1 MIPLFETQYN
11 RLTSLKGE
19 VSSFFEV
26 LPPDF
31 EQIDADSCLKIVR
44 EIERSL
50 MNLDDVL
57 KVYWMNRKLYL
68 NTFSDF
74 EISYGEMI
82 PCCDPVGT
90 FLPESMGE
98 INYYE
103 NYLTVG
109 SEFQRV
115 MSLKEFPECIGI
127 MDTFDYPDFVMH
139 LRRYNPIKAKNKLN
153 LKRKIHFSALF
164 KGMRDLESENAYSE
178 AESLLEDV
186 TRNDRALFDV
196 EVFFLLRAC
205 TKDELDQTTKDFVE
219 HFKLLGASF
228 VREERGLSF
237 FHQSAIPGVGPSFK
251 RELPVPSDYLSH
263 FIPMNRDYVME
274 IGMSLHARSGSEV
287 QVALFN
293 TSSPNYNVLVT
304 GSSGQGKSMMANKI
318 LKYELS
324 EGTKGV
330 VLDLGNS
337 FRKNA
342 LYHGGVILSERFN
355 PLQFKDPRYLKE
367 FVLSVVDD
375 KLGKREEG
383 RLFEVIKETIETYQ
397 DIDFDEFLKI
407 LEKNFKGIS
416 FYFSEIRDFI
426 TDEVLEMN
434 DFTYCDFG
442 HYPESMKAPLIIYL
456 IEFFKNLS
464 GRKIFIFDECWHL
477 LSKNADYIAECFR
490 TFRKYDASAVAI
502 SQNLDDFCETQ
513 LGRVIMQNTF
523 YKLLF
528 KQSVKASEFL
538 DEHLVD
544 MMGQILSKKGEYSEF
559 LLLTETIRKP
569 LRFYPDPFEYQLF
582 TSDRRENAKFETYM
596 EEKGRFL
603 DFKEAMENFTNIK
616 NPNWRM
622 HEEET

>member
-1 MIPLFETQYN
+1 MIPLYEAQGN
-11 RLTSLKGE
+11 KLTSLKGE

-26 LPPDF
+26 FPPDL
-31 EQIDADSCLKIVR
+31 EQVDEASYLKIVR

-50 MNLDDVL
+50 MNLDGVL
-57 KVYWMNRKLYL
+57 KVYWLNGKLYL

-82 PCCDPVGT
+82 PCHDPIGV
-90 FLPESMGE
+90 FLPENMGE
-98 INYYE
+98 INYYD
-103 NYLTVG
+103 NYLTTG
-109 SEFQRV
+109 PEFLRV
-115 MSLKEFPECIGI
+115 MSLKEFPESIGI
-127 MDTFDYPDFVMH
+127 MDTFGYPNFVMH
-139 LRRYNPIKAKNKLN
+139 MRRYNPIKAKNKLN
-153 LKRKIHFSALF
+153 LKRKLHFSALF
-164 KGMRDLESENAYSE
+164 KGMRDLESENAFNE

-196 EVFFLLRAC
+196 EVFFLLRGP
-205 TKDELDQTTKDFVE
+205 TKDDLDLMTKEFIE
-219 HFKLLGASF
+219 HFKLMGASLI
-228 VREERGLSF
+228 REERGLSF
-237 FHQSAIPGVGPSFK
+237 FHQSTIPGVGPSFK

-263 FIPMNRDYVME
+263 FIPMNRDFVME
-274 IGMSLHARSGSEV
+274 KGMNLTARSGAVVMLE
-287 QVALFN
+287 LFSG
-293 TSSPNYNVLVT
+293 SSPNYNVLVT
-304 GSSGQGKSMMANKI
+304 GSSGQGKSMIANKV

-342 LYHGGVILSERFN
+342 LYHGGVILSEKFN
-355 PLQFKDPRYLKE
+355 PLQFKNPRYLKE

-375 KLGKREEG
+375 KIGKREEG
-383 RLFEVIKETIETYQ
+383 RLYEVIKETIETDQ
-397 DIDFDEFLKI
+397 EIDFDEFLKT
-407 LEKNFKGIS
+407 LEANFKGVS
-416 FYFSEIRDFI
+416 YYFSEIKDFI
-426 TDEVLEMN
+426 TNDVLEMN

-442 HYPESMKAPLIIYL
+442 HSPESMKAPLIIYL
-456 IEFFKNLS
+456 IEYFKNLS

-528 KQSVKASEFL
+528 KQSVKSSEFL
-538 DEHLVD
+538 DDHLVE
-544 MMGQILSKKGEYSEF
+544 MMSQILSKKGEYSEF

-582 TSDRRENAKFETYM
+582 TSDKRDNSKFETYM
-596 EEKGRFL
+596 DEKGRFL
-603 DFKEAMENFTNIK
+603 DFREAMENFTKIK
-616 NPNWRM
+616 NPKWRSY
-622 HEEET
+622 EENI